1 MNIQFA
7 TMMIAIVMAS
17 GLVVTVVALNFV
29 IGGGEFFF
37 GRPRLDFLRSRKG
50 ANGFAF
56 GLRWNHVKEP
66 VKFDRIKIAL
76 YNPFGSPSQLEI
88 QSKYS
93 GGNTNFAEDLD
104 LGPNMGRLIKTISGA
119 EKMDASVMIEVSS
132 SVDGIS
138 HQYTMGVD
146 KFLKKLGMAP
156 YSVLEYND
164 KFERKSSKVLYP
176 TVKKSFVAEPLPE
189 NASKKLKISVNPEFA
204 GEFSGAAGG
213 DAGETVANFD
223 VKKVWIE
230 PGCIVCDACETI
242 IPEVFDVQDATC
254 VIRAGA
260 PLTDGLRIQEA
271 AEACPVEVI
280 KFEK

>member
-7 TMMIAIVMAS
+7 TMMIAIVLAT
-17 GLVVTVVALNFV
+17 GLVVSVVGLNFL

-56 GLRWNHVKEP
+56 GFRWNHVKEP

-76 YNPFGSPSQLEI
+76 YNPFGSPTQIEI
-88 QSKYS
+88 QSKCA
-93 GGNTNFAEDLD
+93 GGSTNFAEDLD
-104 LGPNMGRLIKTISGA
+104 LGPNMGRLIKSISGP
-119 EKMDASVMIEVSS
+119 EKMDASIMIEVSS

-138 HQYTMGVD
+138 HQYTMSVD
-146 KFLKKLGMAP
+146 KFLRKLGTAP
-156 YSVLEYND
+156 FSVDEYSENFYRKAD
-164 KFERKSSKVLYP
+164 KPLYP
-176 TVKKSFVAEPLPE
+176 TVKRSFVADPLPE
-189 NASKKLKISVNPEFA
+189 TASKKLKIAVNPEFA
-204 GEFSGAAGG
+204 GDFSGVAAG
-213 DAGETVANFD
+213 DAGAAIENFD

-254 VIRAGA
+254 VVRAGA
-260 PLTDGLRIQEA
+260 PLTDGIRIQEA